1 MGIYSYFFPSNNY
14 YSLKTPKCIN
24 YSEILLI
31 TKLDILNMT
40 IDFKC
45 DNCFEVDEKNF
56 LFSDFLKKGY
66 ISKNVSDINLKCKTY
81 NKPYEYFCETCFRHK
96 CEDCFE
102 KTKYPKHK
110 FFDLIENKIEQY
122 KIDELNSRIINEKN
136 FLNKLLNI
144 KLEFDKY

>member
-1 MGIYSYFFPSNNY
+1 MGIYAYFFPSNNFF
-14 YSLKTPKCIN
+14 KTPKCIN
-24 YSEILLI
+24 CSEILLI
-31 TKLDILNMT
+31 TKLDIINMT

-45 DNCFEVDEKNF
+45 DNCFEVD
-56 LFSDFLKKGY
+56 

-81 NKPYEYFCETCFRHK
+81 NKPYEYFCETCFRHN

-122 KIDELNSRIINEKN
+122 KIDELNSKIINEK
-136 FLNKLLNI
+136 KII
-144 KLEFDKY
+144 K